1 MNSLIAG
8 VATLYVVLR
17 TTLLV
22 SAVLLAAVAT
32 IDWAVRTRRLNPFSR
47 VARFFRGTVDPVI
60 APVERRVLRA
70 GGNPVHAPWWALAAV
85 VLLGIVL
92 LSLIQFLA
100 GQMRAVFGATQ
111 GGVRGILLLL
121 VGWAFALLQLA
132 IIVRVV
138 ASWVGG
144 SPFSPWW
151 RWAFTISE
159 PLLRPLRRI
168 IPSLGPIDI
177 TPIVAWFVL
186 SLLRPLVL
194 RAMIS
199 L

>member
-17 TTLLV
+17 TTFLV
-22 SAVLLAAVAT
+22 SAVLLAAVAAM
-32 IDWAVRTRRLNPFSR
+32 DWAVRTRRVSPFGR
-47 VARFFRGTVDPVI
+47 VARFFRGTVDPML
-60 APVERRVLRA
+60 APVEQRVMRA
-70 GGNPVHAPWWALAAV
+70 GGNPAHAPWWALAVV

-100 GQMRAVFGATQ
+100 GQMLAVFGATR
-111 GGVRGILLLL
+111 GGTRGILRLL

-132 IIVRVV
+132 IIVRVI

-144 SPFSPWW
+144 SPFSRWW

-159 PLLRPLRRI
+159 PLLRPLRRV
-168 IPSLGPIDI
+168 IPSLGPVDI
-177 TPIVAWFVL
+177 TPIVAWFGL
-186 SLLRPLVL
+186 SLLEAFVMRRL
-194 RAMIS
+194 
-199 L
+199 

>member
-1 MNSLIAG
+1 VNSLIAG

-177 TPIVAWFVL
+177 TPIVAWFAL
-186 SLLRPLVL
+186 SLLRPLVM